1 MDINMIST
9 DLYTQLYLN
18 TSLLQDLA
26 SNLIG
31 GYYTNK
37 SFKFLTD
44 EYVLGRINELKRR
57 QNTENAK
64 TSPIPINFRPDY
76 TLAATNNL
84 NNSKQPNKEVSSKS
98 SSNQLIPNELNLNIV
113 YDETLLNYDESLKSL
128 DNRIDNATEESTVKT
143 YTLFSFY
150 NTILNIMS
158 ELKLF
163 KIIDK
168 RTKTL
173 DGLCAGEYVL
183 ICGTLKI
190 NTLYNYVENLISILK
205 AYGTNNLDSLF
216 NNSSIGPITY
226 TSMVNL
232 LLTIQASLTKDN
244 SSIAIIQTGNIN
256 AILILN
262 NTYIAPSSLLYNSNN
277 SPVISLGK
285 ATKVINSSD
294 KYINTLNKTGLS
306 DYYTKLLNS
315 FIPYLNILNE
325 NGFYIPTEYISSI
338 KGPALTII
346 PVSIYI

>member
-1 MDINMIST
+1 MIST

-37 SFKFLTD
+37 SFRDLSD
-44 EYVLGRINELKRR
+44 EYILGRISELKRR
-57 QNTENAK
+57 QNTEDAK
-64 TSPIPINFRPDY
+64 TSPIPINFRTASKVDAL
-76 TLAATNNL
+76 TKCNNISQFQKCCKD
-84 NNSKQPNKEVSSKS
+84 NIVKETDNSLVPK
-98 SSNQLIPNELNLNIV
+98 ELNLNIV
-113 YDETLLNYDESLKSL
+113 YDETLLNYNEWLKSL
-128 DNRIDNATEESTVKT
+128 DNRVNRASEESTVKT

-150 NTILNIMS
+150 NTILNVMS
-158 ELKLF
+158 DLKLF

-232 LLTIQASLTKDN
+232 LLTLQASLIKDN
-244 SSIAIIQTGNIN
+244 SSIAIIQTGNTN